1 MTGARCVPRRGRSR
15 PRPARPIPLLAAPAG
30 GFGRAAVDQL
40 ATERA
45 GGFVQAAVDAYAR
58 TGHRPPW
65 LSPELLAVLEARGRL
80 VGLVYLV
87 HFDRPIGDLTNP
99 HGFAGH
105 YTGTTASSGLLT
117 AVGATQGGEVAELSP
132 DRVVSLDQTPSSIR
146 SSRLQLD
153 RPVCQGAIDDLF
165 GAQVL
170 PVRRP
175 EDEVAH
181 IPGRARNV
189 ALDQVQPCLQVDRAA
204 LGTHELT
211 DQVDQLIS
219 AQPLRH
225 GAHDG
230 RAGGPSPASGTGPP
244 PGDIRRGEQRPASQ
258 HPHLRV
264 HASRKSPA
272 FPDDRAGIVLS
283 CRESSRPAQAR
294 PTGHLACDTRRERQP
309 YAATNCR
316 HIQHWTLDLPGR
328 LQDHAAGRGARLME
342 VVSEAGIGWQ
352 LARVWPGTRSRE
364 RSLKGSGGAARRCP
378 VCQLTRLGL
387 APARPADLFAFEVG
401 ARAAACTA
409 PPSEHPPARAA

>member
-1 MTGARCVPRRGRSR
+1 MAKHMQGV
-15 PRPARPIPLLAAPAG
+15 
-30 GFGRAAVDQL
+30 
-40 ATERA
+40 
-45 GGFVQAAVDAYAR
+45 
-58 TGHRPPW
+58 
-65 LSPELLAVLEARGRL
+65 
-80 VGLVYLV
+80 VYLL
-87 HFDRPIGDLTNP
+87 HFDRPYR
-99 HGFAGH
+99 HASH

-117 AVGATQGGEVAELSP
+117 AVGTTQGGEVAELSP
-132 DRVVSLDQTPSSIR
+132 DRAVSLDQTPSSIR

-165 GAQVL
+165 GAQLL

-230 RAGGPSPASGTGPP
+230 RAGGPSPASGTGPL
-244 PGDIRRGEQRPASQ
+244 PGDIRRAEQRPAAQ

-294 PTGHLACDTRRERQP
+294 PTGHLAWDTRREPQP
-309 YAATNCR
+309 YAETNCR
-316 HIQHWTLDLPGR
+316 QIQHWVHSFTFLEPR
-328 LQDHAAGRGARLME
+328 LGAHRDGVGARLMA
-342 VVSEAGIGWQ
+342 VVGQAGIGFQ
-352 LARVWPGTRSRE
+352 LARTWDGDRHRE
-364 RSLKGSGGAARRCP
+364 RALKRQGGASRRCP
-378 VCQLTRLGL
+378 ICRQQR
-387 APARPADLFAFEVG
+387 R
-401 ARAAACTA
+401 R
-409 PPSEHPPARAA
+409 R

>member
-1 MTGARCVPRRGRSR
+1 MTLARCLTTTSPGRPVAVGPVPQVLVPNGR
-15 PRPARPIPLLAAPAG
+15 PGWLTYTLEL
-30 GFGRAAVDQL
+30 VD
-40 ATERA
+40 R
-45 GGFVQAAVDAYAR
+45 
-58 TGHRPPW
+58 
-65 LSPELLAVLEARGRL
+65 ARGP
-80 VGLVYLV
+80 VGVVYLL
-87 HFDRPIGDLTNP
+87 HFDRPIGDPANP
-99 HGFAGH
+99 RGFAAH
-105 YTGTTASSGLLT
+105 YTGTTASSGPLT
-117 AVGATQGGEVAELSP
+117 AVGTTQGGEFAELSP
-132 DRVVSLDQTPSSIR
+132 DRAVSLDQTPSSIR

-165 GAQVL
+165 GAQLL

-181 IPGRARNV
+181 ILGRARNV

-230 RAGGPSPASGTGPP
+230 RAGGPSPASGTGPL
-244 PGDIRRGEQRPASQ
+244 PGDIRRGEQRSAAQ

-283 CRESSRPAQAR
+283 CRESPRPAQAR
-294 PTGHLACDTRRERQP
+294 PTGHLAWDTRREPQP

-316 HIQHWTLDLPGR
+316 QIQQDLGPSPPAGRPRRRHRPQSGWCPAHGGRPPGR
-328 LQDHAAGRGARLME
+328 DRLSARSSLGGHQRPGAIPETLR
-342 VVSEAGIGWQ
+342 W
-352 LARVWPGTRSRE
+352 RSPPL
-364 RSLKGSGGAARRCP
+364 SVLP
-378 VCQLTRLGL
+378 
-387 APARPADLFAFEVG
+387 PARP
-401 ARAAACTA
+401 RA
-409 PPSEHPPARAA
+409 HPPPAPHRTPRPT